1 MPDETTLPAGVLE
14 KSPPGAFID
23 ACREAPDHLV
33 YFLLNVGDGDTQ
45 LLVLPAESNDR
56 RGGQPVLP
64 EERSRTARITRR
76 MIIVDV
82 ATTRKLPALIS
93 ALVDAGIVPDVDD
106 NGTRLFPVVVATHPH
121 DDHLGGMP
129 EFIRRFGDQVV
140 DFWDPGFYHTSG
152 AYTETMVA
160 LEANQR
166 IDRMQPT
173 SGTVRF
179 VGALKLT
186 VLTPGVSLKSRFD
199 TYGVNVNDA
208 SISLKV
214 SFPAARIAQMP
225 VRGHEE
231 PGAPQDR
238 KYLRLTEPWSLLLG
252 GDAQTTAWAQATLD
266 FPELKQEGS
275 PLAEELRAAHGIDQL
290 RAQIVKMPH
299 HASKHGVN
307 LELIERIKP
316 WAVLVSSVG
325 GGGKYNFP
333 HRLAVEAAREGMQ
346 PSTTRTPR
354 RRPDNELGIHYTG
367 GLEDLGSGKRRPLGS
382 IAIMI
387 PPRRGAKPTLWRFL
401 DGPRDD
407 IVLKDARR
415 MPYLRKTK
423 A

>member
-1 MPDETTLPAGVLE
+1 MPDDTMLPAGILE
-14 KSPPGAFID
+14 KSPAGAFID
-23 ACREAPDHLV
+23 ACHDAPDHLL

-45 LLVLPAESNDR
+45 VIVLPAEGTA
-56 RGGQPVLP
+56 RGAGERPALP
-64 EERSRTARITRR
+64 GERSQTVRR

-93 ALVDAGIVPDVDD
+93 AMADAGIVPDMD
-106 NGTRLFPVVVATHPH
+106 NTGLFPVVVATHPH

-160 LEANQR
+160 LEANKR

-179 VGALKLT
+179 IGSVKLT
-186 VLTPGVSLKSRFD
+186 VLTPGVGLKSRFD

-214 SFPAARIAQMP
+214 SFPATRIAQMP

-238 KYLRLTEPWSLLLG
+238 RYLRLTEPWSLLLS

-266 FPELKQEGS
+266 FPELKQEDS
-275 PLAEELRAAHGIDQL
+275 LLARELRAARGSDQL
-290 RAQIVKMPH
+290 QSQIVKMPH

-307 LELIERIKP
+307 LELIERIRP

-333 HRLAVEAAREGMQ
+333 HRLAVEAAREGIQ
-346 PSTTRTPR
+346 PSTTRSAK

-367 GLEDLGSGKRRPLGS
+367 GTEDLGSGKRRPLGS

-387 PPRRGAKPTLWRFL
+387 PPKRGAKPTMWRFL
-401 DGPRDD
+401 DAPQDD

-415 MPYLRKTK
+415 MPYLRKTRN
-423 A
+423 

>member
-14 KSPPGAFID
+14 KSPTGAFLD
-23 ACREAPDHLV
+23 ACRDAPDHLL

-45 LLVLPAESNDR
+45 VLVLPAER
-56 RGGQPVLP
+56 TGRGGDGEQPVLP
-64 EERSRTARITRR
+64 GERSRSARR

-82 ATTRKLPALIS
+82 ATTRKLPALIG
-93 ALVDAGIVPDVDD
+93 ALTDEGIVSELDH
-106 NGTRLFPVVVATHPH
+106 GLFPVVVATHPH

-160 LEANQR
+160 LEANKR

-179 VGALKLT
+179 IGAVKLT

-199 TYGVNVNDA
+199 TYGINVNDA

-214 SFPAARIAQMP
+214 SFPAARIAQLP
-225 VRGHEE
+225 ARGNDETDR
-231 PGAPQDR
+231 PQDR
-238 KYLRLTEPWSLLLG
+238 RYLRLTEPWSLLLG

-275 PLAEELRAAHGIDQL
+275 PLARELRAAHGTDQL
-290 RAQIVKMPH
+290 QAQIVKMPH

-346 PSTTRTPR
+346 PSTTRSAR

-367 GLEDLGSGKRRPLGS
+367 GSEDLGSGKKRPLGS
-382 IAIMI
+382 IAVMI
-387 PPRRGAKPTLWRFL
+387 PPRRGAKPVMWRFM

-415 MPYLRKTK
+415 MPYLRRVKT
-423 A
+423 

>member
-1 MPDETTLPAGVLE
+1 MMPDDTTLPAGILE
-14 KSPPGAFID
+14 KSPPGSFID
-23 ACREAPDHLV
+23 ACHDAPDHLL

-45 LLVLPAESNDR
+45 VIVLPAEHTG
-56 RGGQPVLP
+56 RGSGGEQPVLP
-64 EERSRTARITRR
+64 GERSRTARR
-76 MIIVDV
+76 MIIIDV

-93 ALVDAGIVPDVDD
+93 ALADAEIVPDID
-106 NGTRLFPVVVATHPH
+106 NPGLFPVVVATHPH

-160 LEANQR
+160 LEANKR

-179 VGALKLT
+179 IGAVKLT
-186 VLTPGVSLKSRFD
+186 ILTPGVGLKSRFD

-208 SISLKV
+208 SISLKM
-214 SFPAARIAQMP
+214 SYPAARIAQMP
-225 VRGHEE
+225 IRGHEQ

-238 KYLRLTEPWSLLLG
+238 RYLRLAEPWSLLLG

-266 FPELKQEGS
+266 FPELKQEDS
-275 PLAEELRAAHGIDQL
+275 LLARELRAARGSDELQ
-290 RAQIVKMPH
+290 AQIVKMPH

-333 HRLAVEAAREGMQ
+333 HRLAVEAAREGIQ
-346 PSTTRTPR
+346 PSTTRSAR

-367 GLEDLGSGKRRPLGS
+367 GMEDLGSGKRRPLGS
-382 IAIMI
+382 IAIMV
-387 PPRRGAKPTLWRFL
+387 PPRRGAKPTMWRFM
-401 DGPRDD
+401 DATRDD

-415 MPYLRKTK
+415 MPYLRKTRT
-423 A
+423 

>member
-1 MPDETTLPAGVLE
+1 MPDDTTLPAGVLE

-23 ACREAPDHLV
+23 ACHDAPDHLL

-45 LLVLPAESNDR
+45 VIVLPAEHTGR
-56 RGGQPVLP
+56 AGGGEQPVLP
-64 EERSRTARITRR
+64 GEQARTVRR

-93 ALVDAGIVPDVDD
+93 ALADTGILPDIDGAG
-106 NGTRLFPVVVATHPH
+106 LFPVVVATHPH

-129 EFIRRFGDQVV
+129 EFIRRFGDKVV

-160 LEANQR
+160 LEANKR

-179 VGALKLT
+179 IGAVKLT
-186 VLTPGVSLKSRFD
+186 VLTPGVGLKNRFD
-199 TYGVNVNDA
+199 TYGINVNDA

-214 SFPAARIAQMP
+214 SFPAARIAQLP
-225 VRGHEE
+225 ARGHEN
-231 PGAPQDR
+231 GGPQDR
-238 KYLRLTEPWSLLLG
+238 RYLRLTEPWSLLLG

-266 FPELKQEGS
+266 FPELKQEDS
-275 PLAEELRAAHGIDQL
+275 LLARELRVARGTDQL
-290 RAQIVKMPH
+290 QAQIVKMPH

-333 HRLAVEAAREGMQ
+333 HRLAVEAAREGIQ
-346 PSTTRTPR
+346 PSTTKSAR

-367 GLEDLGSGKRRPLGS
+367 GTEDLGSGKRRPLGS
-382 IAIMI
+382 IAVMI
-387 PPRRGAKPTLWRFL
+387 PPRRGAKPTMWRFM
-401 DGPRDD
+401 DTPQDD

-415 MPYLRKTK
+415 MPYLRKTRT
-423 A
+423 

>member
-1 MPDETTLPAGVLE
+1 MPDDTTLPAGILE

-23 ACREAPDHLV
+23 ACHDAPDHLL

-45 LLVLPAESNDR
+45 VIVLPAER
-56 RGGQPVLP
+56 TGRGGGGEQPVLP
-64 EERSRTARITRR
+64 GERSQIIRR

-93 ALVDAGIVPDVDD
+93 ALADTGIAPDVD
-106 NGTRLFPVVVATHPH
+106 GAGLFPVVVATHPH

-129 EFIRRFGDQVV
+129 EFIRRFGDKVV

-160 LEANQR
+160 LEANKR

-179 VGALKLT
+179 IGAVKLT
-186 VLTPGVSLKSRFD
+186 VLTPGVGLKSRFD

-225 VRGHEE
+225 IRGHEE
-231 PGAPQDR
+231 PEAPQDR
-238 KYLRLTEPWSLLLG
+238 RYLRLTEPWSLLLG

-266 FPELKQEGS
+266 FPELKQEDS
-275 PLAEELRAAHGIDQL
+275 LLARELRAARGMDQL
-290 RAQIVKMPH
+290 QSQIVKMPH

-307 LELIERIKP
+307 LELIERIRP

-333 HRLAVEAAREGMQ
+333 HRLAVEAAREGIQ
-346 PSTTRTPR
+346 PSTTRSAK

-367 GLEDLGSGKRRPLGS
+367 GTEDLGNGKRRPLGS

-387 PPRRGAKPTLWRFL
+387 PPRRGAKPIMWRFM
-401 DGPRDD
+401 DAPQDD

-415 MPYLRKTK
+415 MPYLRKART
-423 A
+423 

>member
-1 MPDETTLPAGVLE
+1 MADEITLPAGVLE
-14 KSPPGAFID
+14 DSPPGAFID
-23 ACREAPDHLV
+23 ACRAAPDHLL

-45 LLVLPAESNDR
+45 LIVLPAEHTDGSA
-56 RGGQPVLP
+56 GGKPVLP
-64 EERSRTARITRR
+64 GEHSRSIRR

-82 ATTRKLPALIS
+82 ATTRKLPALIG
-93 ALVDAGIVPDVDD
+93 ALADAGIVPAPDGD
-106 NGTRLFPVVVATHPH
+106 GARLFPIVIATHPH

-129 EFIRRFGDQVV
+129 EFLKRFGDKVV

-179 VGALKLT
+179 IGAVKLT
-186 VLTPGVSLKSRFD
+186 VLTPGVGLKSRFD

-208 SISLKV
+208 SISLKL

-225 VRGHEE
+225 ARGHDE
-231 PGAPQDR
+231 PGAPHDR
-238 KYLRLTEPWSLLLG
+238 KYLRLAEPWSLLLG

-275 PLAEELRAAHGIDQL
+275 PLARELRAAHGTDQL
-290 RAQIVKMPH
+290 RSQIVKMPH

-307 LELIERIKP
+307 LELIERIRP
-316 WAVLVSSVG
+316 WAVLVSSVA

-346 PSTTRTPR
+346 PSTTKNAR

-367 GLEDLGSGKRRPLGS
+367 GLEDRGNGRKRPLGS
-382 IAIMI
+382 MAIMI
-387 PPRRGAKPTLWRFL
+387 PPRRGAKPTLWRFM
-401 DGPRDD
+401 DEP
-407 IVLKDARR
+407 KDNIALGNARR
-415 MPYLRKTK
+415 MPYLRKVKT
-423 A
+423 

>member
-1 MPDETTLPAGVLE
+1 MPDETMLPTGVLE
-14 KSPPGAFID
+14 HSPPGAFLD
-23 ACREAPDHLV
+23 ACRVAPDHLL

-45 LLVLPAESNDR
+45 LLVLPAER
-56 RGGQPVLP
+56 AGRGRGGEQPVLP
-64 EERSRTARITRR
+64 GERARTTRR
-76 MIIVDV
+76 MIIIDV
-82 ATTRKLPALIS
+82 ATTRKLPALIA
-93 ALVDAGIVPDVDD
+93 ALADAGIVSDIDGD
-106 NGTRLFPVVVATHPH
+106 GLFPVVVATHPH

-129 EFIRRFGDQVV
+129 EFIGRYGEQVV

-160 LEANQR
+160 LEANKR

-179 VGALKLT
+179 IGAVKLT
-186 VLTPGVSLKSRFD
+186 VLTPGVGLKSRFD
-199 TYGVNVNDA
+199 TYGINVNDA

-225 VRGHEE
+225 ARGHEA

-238 KYLRLTEPWSLLLG
+238 RYLRLTGPWSLLLG

-266 FPELKQEGS
+266 FPELKREGG
-275 PLAEELRAAHGIDQL
+275 PLTDELRAAQGMDQL
-290 RAQIVKMPH
+290 RSQIVKMPH

-307 LELIERIKP
+307 LELIERIRP

-346 PSTTRTPR
+346 PSTTKSAR

-367 GLEDLGSGKRRPLGS
+367 GSEDLGNGKKRPLGS
-382 IAIMI
+382 MALMI

-423 A
+423 T